1 VIDEPT
7 RRPDEGALRG
17 FGRDLIPRV
26 LAGLVRRDEDFNA
39 AEEAHVP
46 SYDPIE
52 PSNSSLVS
60 SDQWA
65 ARSHQPI
72 GNRGTL

>member
-1 VIDEPT
+1 VVS
-7 RRPDEGALRG
+7 LS
-17 FGRDLIPRV
+17 V
-26 LAGLVRRDEDFNA
+26 LHRL
-39 AEEAHVP
+39 EARVP

-65 ARSHQPI
+65 ARSQQPI